1 MFDIFQVFNMTQM
14 FEILLAATI
23 LAVIFPITTNGE
35 KFMSK
40 VDFKQ
45 FRKGYGIDQAKRT
58 DGVWKDLSMIP
69 GAKVK
74 VAKADN
80 PNAERLVRSLY
91 KPYAKVFRQKKELD
105 PGIQD
110 KIQVQILSQAILK
123 DWDGIP
129 GVDGNPVP
137 YSIEEAEAL
146 LSDAEFG
153 KEFRDEIQE
162 FADDFSSFQVEE
174 DKELGEI

>member
-1 MFDIFQVFNMTQM
+1 MFDMTQI
-14 FEILLAATI
+14 FEIFLTATI
-23 LAVIFPITTNGE
+23 LAAICPLHIDGE

-40 VDFKQ
+40 IDIKQ
-45 FRKGYGIDQAKRT
+45 FRKGYGIDQVKRT
-58 DGVWKDLSMIP
+58 DGVWKKLSMIP

-110 KIQVQILSQAILK
+110 GIQIKILSQAILK

-129 GVDGNPVP
+129 GIDGNPVP
-137 YSIEEAEAL
+137 YSIEEAESL
-146 LSDAEFG
+146 LSDPEFG
-153 KEFRDEIQE
+153 KELRDEIQE
-162 FADDFSSFQVEE
+162 FADDFSSFQAEE